1 MGRCHSLGEN
11 IFFQTSWFVAWL
23 SLDQHRIEMRKHGI
37 IPCVTVE
44 KVFNFLEM
52 TFLSRTPVSR
62 YSCSGIRASDPSH
75 RKANGQT
82 SDVALCLSPRL
93 LSLQGAATQPQ
104 VDLLPTTLLSGCCTH
119 NHRRLTCLWNIR
131 LSQHCS
137 KVRNYS

>member
-1 MGRCHSLGEN
+1 MFHPVGEN

-44 KVFNFLEM
+44 KVFNFL
-52 TFLSRTPVSR
+52 LVRTPVSR
-62 YSCSGIRASDPSH
+62 SFLSGIRASDPSR

-104 VDLLPTTLLSGCCTH
+104 VDL
-119 NHRRLTCLWNIR
+119 
-131 LSQHCS
+131 
-137 KVRNYS
+137 